1 MRIPTALIA
10 MIAAMSGGGAS
21 LAWATQDVPE
31 SLPAFGSAAALS
43 AYMTERGQDGPQE
56 DCPPNLPDCL
66 PADTEDVV
74 VTGSRISTPSITNNQ
89 EAGVDEGDIVKMR
102 GDTLIILRRGRLFT
116 VDTANG
122 GLTAVDSIN
131 AFPPGV
137 TPDPDGDD
145 WYDEMLVAE
154 NWVVVVGY
162 SYGRGGTEI
171 NRFRLDA
178 RGRLAF
184 VDSHHLTSA
193 DYYSSRNYASRL
205 VGNRLVV
212 YAPIEVDTVE
222 ETLADPPALVR
233 WRRDGKG
240 ARQRLVEAKDVHR
253 APERGGA
260 TEGRIDAL
268 HMVTRCNLTQVRLTC
283 RATAIFGPWSRSFY
297 VAPDAT
303 YVWMTNERPREDEEG
318 FASSLVYRVPL
329 DGAPPQAARA
339 RGAPVDQFSFAEDAE
354 TGVLRVLVRSD
365 GDGDAMWR
373 PEFSEGGVALL
384 TLPLTR
390 FGDGRAEP
398 RTEDYRILG
407 AAPDNGWRMLNR
419 FTSGHVIYSFSGG
432 DWSSSD
438 GGQSLISFAGLDPEG
453 PLGPTPMSFLASGV
467 VERIEPVGEDALIVS
482 RERDRDT
489 DRSAVVFRSFDLN
502 SVWNGRRNTPRISH
516 THRMPAA
523 RGAETRSHAF
533 FYQPDADRAD
543 GERGVMGLPVV
554 RTADA
559 LANDAAKENDLFDNA
574 ADLAFLR
581 RGRNQVFP
589 LGELLSNPAGQKDD
603 GCKVSCVDWYGDA
616 RPIFAKGRIF
626 ALLGYELVEGLERD
640 QRIQELRRVSFAPI
654 ARRRH

>member
-21 LAWATQDVPE
+21 LAWATQVVPE

-43 AYMTERGQDGPQE
+43 AYLTERGQDGPQE

-74 VTGSRISTPSITNNQ
+74 VTGSRSSTPSITNNQ

-212 YAPIEVDTVE
+212 YAPIEVDTVA

-253 APERGGA
+253 APERGGRHRGA
-260 TEGRIDAL
+260 DR
-268 HMVTRCNLTQVRLTC
+268 
-283 RATAIFGPWSRSFY
+283 RAAHGDPLQPDPG
-297 VAPDAT
+297 APDL
-303 YVWMTNERPREDEEG
+303 
-318 FASSLVYRVPL
+318 S
-329 DGAPPQAARA
+329 
-339 RGAPVDQFSFAEDAE
+339 
-354 TGVLRVLVRSD
+354 
-365 GDGDAMWR
+365 
-373 PEFSEGGVALL
+373 
-384 TLPLTR
+384 
-390 FGDGRAEP
+390 
-398 RTEDYRILG
+398 
-407 AAPDNGWRMLNR
+407 
-419 FTSGHVIYSFSGG
+419 
-432 DWSSSD
+432 
-438 GGQSLISFAGLDPEG
+438 
-453 PLGPTPMSFLASGV
+453 
-467 VERIEPVGEDALIVS
+467 
-482 RERDRDT
+482 
-489 DRSAVVFRSFDLN
+489 
-502 SVWNGRRNTPRISH
+502 
-516 THRMPAA
+516 
-523 RGAETRSHAF
+523 
-533 FYQPDADRAD
+533 
-543 GERGVMGLPVV
+543 GERHFRTLVAKLLCGARRHLCLDDE
-554 RTADA
+554 RTAS
-559 LANDAAKENDLFDNA
+559 
-574 ADLAFLR
+574 
-581 RGRNQVFP
+581 RG
-589 LGELLSNPAGQKDD
+589 
-603 GCKVSCVDWYGDA
+603 
-616 RPIFAKGRIF
+616 
-626 ALLGYELVEGLERD
+626 
-640 QRIQELRRVSFAPI
+640 
-654 ARRRH
+654 